1 MYLTLIQKGVS
12 ISLSSLSSRVNFV
25 SVSAVAYIFFTYY
38 CGDLTAKMT
47 YKGTPN
53 RMKSLEVNP
62 TSLIDNSSISASL
75 SQDFLDSGYTM
86 RVLKGS
92 AVEGW
97 FREAARG
104 SPMNK
109 IYNEHIKDKP
119 HLLYEDQEDFKTQ
132 LKVCVQFAKEKLL
145 QN

>member
-1 MYLTLIQKGVS
+1 M
-12 ISLSSLSSRVNFV
+12 
-25 SVSAVAYIFFTYY
+25 
-38 CGDLTAKMT
+38 
-47 YKGTPN
+47 
-53 RMKSLEVNP
+53 NP

-75 SQDFLDSGYTM
+75 SQDFLESGYTM

-109 IYNEHIKDKP
+109 IYSEHIKGKP

-132 LKVCVQFAKEKLL
+132 LKVCVQFAKKYYKIKYSRAPSKKEALDPIW
-145 QN
+145 